1 MTYKIAFF
9 DIDGTLVNEEKQ
21 IPQDTIDAIR
31 ELQANGVEAV
41 IATGRAPYFFRPI
54 AEQLD
59 IDSFVS
65 LNGAYA
71 VYKGKTIFQNP
82 IPSTDLEALVNLA
95 ARNNHSLVFE
105 GESAFYSNSES
116 HPHMIAAVTSLRVD
130 LPGYDPDFWKKENV
144 YQVFLHCE
152 AADEHLYD
160 QQVPDLRLIRWHNTA
175 MDVLTSTGSKAQGI
189 EAMLGLLDIKPEE
202 AIAFGDGLNDKEMLQ
217 VVGLG
222 VAMGN
227 SHEELK
233 PFADYITTH
242 VDDNGIRNGLRHA
255 GLIK

>member
-31 ELQANGVEAV
+31 ELQASGVEAV

-82 IPSTDLEALVNLA
+82 IPSTDLEALVDLA
-95 ARNNHSLVFE
+95 AKNNHSLVFE

-116 HPHMIAAVTSLRVD
+116 HPHMIAAVSSLRVD

-152 AADEHLYD
+152 ASEEHLYD
-160 QQVPDLRLIRWHNTA
+160 QKVPDLRLIRWHNTA

-189 EAMLGLLDIKPEE
+189 EAMLKLLAIKPEE

-242 VDDNGIRNGLRHA
+242 VNDNGIRNGLRYA